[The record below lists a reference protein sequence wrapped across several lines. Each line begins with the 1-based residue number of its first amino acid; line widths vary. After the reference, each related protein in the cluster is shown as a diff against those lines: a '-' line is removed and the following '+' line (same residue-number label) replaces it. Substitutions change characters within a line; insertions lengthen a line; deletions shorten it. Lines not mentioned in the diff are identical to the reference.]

1 MALVSSVGDSARYQ
15 LIAWSTI
22 GLPGVVVSGSFSGIE
37 RESGLAE
44 VHHLSDQRREFIT
57 NGDRSELRAT
67 WHNDAGYVV
76 ISLWRG
82 DACVATSH
90 LTPKEA
96 GRLAS
101 FITGGLA
108 DLAHTG
114 LFSTT
119 TVTQIAPR
127 DSWRSRFRQ
136 ALMSWRDSVG
146 RSLEQI
152 ARRLR
157 SVE

>member
-1 MALVSSVGDSARYQ
+1 M
-15 LIAWSTI
+15 
-22 GLPGVVVSGSFSGIE
+22 VVSGSFSGIE
-37 RESGLAE
+37 RESGMAE
-44 VHHLSDQRREFIT
+44 VHHLSDQRRAFIT
-57 NGDRSELRAT
+57 DGDRSELRAT
-67 WHNDAGYVV
+67 WHTDAGYVV

-82 DACVATSH
+82 DSCVATSH

-114 LFSTT
+114 LFSKTT
-119 TVTQIAPR
+119 ATPMDPR
-127 DSWRSRFRQ
+127 DGWRSRFWQ
-136 ALMSWRDSVG
+136 AFRSWRVSVG
-146 RSLEQI
+146 SSLEQI